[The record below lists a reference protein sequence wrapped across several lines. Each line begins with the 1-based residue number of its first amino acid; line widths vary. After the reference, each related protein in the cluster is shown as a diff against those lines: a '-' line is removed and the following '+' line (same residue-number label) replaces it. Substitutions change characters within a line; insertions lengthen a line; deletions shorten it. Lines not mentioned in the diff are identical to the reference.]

1 MSDAPED
8 ILKGETF
15 MTANM
20 QKQQFKEWLRARIRL
35 VGEELIRR
43 SEELDFGGLDAVVA
57 VDIDVHI
64 PTLTDEIGW
73 PSLSISFDCGEKKYL
88 DALVSGEIAP
98 PPSQEVYDE
107 S

>member
-8 ILKGETF
+8 ILKGETS
-15 MTANM
+15 MKANL
-20 QKQQFKEWLRARIRL
+20 QNQQFKEWLQARIRL

-43 SEELDFGGLDAVVA
+43 SEELDLGGLDAVVA
-57 VDIDVHI
+57 VDIDIHI
-64 PTLTDEIGW
+64 PTLVDEIGW

-88 DALVSGEIAP
+88 DALVSGELP
-98 PPSQEVYDE
+98 PPTSQEVCDE